1 MNRKNISSLFS
12 SLKENKYPEIHNQL
26 QQSDIEFVP
35 ENLSWQLILADEKFR
50 FIGKTEIFGPYAHLI
65 NISFIEFIKLI
76 KQPFLQTHIDLLQY
90 ILTIYPNQK
99 NLIQN
104 PITFETLLPLKLAKE
119 GYYYVKQSITPL
131 RINNA
136 MYGLQFVNI
145 PIKKYNNEAYKIE
158 VLFNYKKD
166 EHLSKSIIEKL
177 ATPNIFTKQEIKN
190 LENIRKKLSAEEIAT
205 LQNKTKAAVYKLNR
219 KILEKISLFFDI
231 EFTTVSEATQ
241 FFYECF
247 PQTKNQNS
255 N

>member
-12 SLKENKYPEIHNQL
+12 SLKENKYPEVQHQTNQF
-26 QQSDIEFVP
+26 DTEFIP
-35 ENLSWQLILADEKFR
+35 ENLSWQLILADERFR
-50 FIGKTEIFGPYAHLI
+50 FIGKTEIFGLYAHLI
-65 NISFIEFIKLI
+65 NISFLEFIKLI

-90 ILTIYPNQK
+90 ILTIYPNQQ
-99 NLIQN
+99 NLIRN
-104 PITFETLLPLKLAKE
+104 HITFETLLPLKLAEE

-145 PIKKYNNEAYKIE
+145 PIKKYNNEPYKIE

-166 EHLSKSIIEKL
+166 ENLSKNIIEKL
-177 ATPNIFTKQEIKN
+177 AAPNIFTKQEIKN

-231 EFTTVSEATQ
+231 EFTTVSEATH
-241 FFYECF
+241 FFCECF
-247 PQTKNQNS
+247 PQTNKQNR